1 MNQILSTQF
10 DPTVTATVFNIQCFS
25 VHDGPGIRTSV
36 FLKGC
41 PLDCLWCHNPESKR
55 REPELFYDESK
66 CIGCGECAR
75 VCECHRIVG
84 NTDRAVNAGHNNS
97 RDADPDRDAVVSHD
111 CDVSTSRDRN
121 LTAGHN
127 RAVNAAPDRNANTD
141 LAHTPPDRI
150 HSFDRGGCK
159 GCGRCADVCPAEAL
173 ELCGREL
180 TVGETLETVLRD
192 RDFYGSEYG
201 LTVRGGLTV
210 TGGEPLYSFEFT
222 YNLLRGA
229 KASGLHTC
237 VETSGCAPFERLRE
251 LAGVCDI
258 FLYDYKETSPELHK
272 KYTGVDNRQIVDNL
286 LRLDSIGAVS
296 ILRCPIIPGLN
307 DRPEHL
313 AAIASLANRLTNIIE
328 IDVEPYHPLGAA
340 KCLRLGREYPMN
352 REYSQS
358 ADTLPAPDAVTRW
371 VDTIRAQTDVPVHY

>member
-1 MNQILSTQF
+1 MITTQY
-10 DPTVTATVFNIQCFS
+10 DTTVTATVFNIQRFS

-41 PLDCLWCHNPESKR
+41 PLHCLWCHNPESKR

-75 VCECHRIVG
+75 VCPNHRI
-84 NTDRAVNAGHNNS
+84 DLS
-97 RDADPDRDAVVSHD
+97 R
-111 CDVSTSRDRN
+111 
-121 LTAGHN
+121 
-127 RAVNAAPDRNANTD
+127 
-141 LAHTPPDRI
+141 PDRI
-150 HSFDRGGCK
+150 HIFDRVSCT
-159 GCGRCADVCPAEAL
+159 GCGRCAEVCPAEAL

-180 TVGETLETVLRD
+180 TAGETLDTVLRD
-192 RDFYGSEYG
+192 RDFYGSD
-201 LTVRGGLTV
+201 GGLTV

-237 VETSGCAPFERLRE
+237 VETSGCAPFELLRDISE
-251 LAGVCDI
+251 ACDI
-258 FLYDYKETSPELHK
+258 FLYDCKETSPKLHK

-286 LRLDSIGAVS
+286 LRLDSIGAKS

-313 AAIASLANRLTNIIE
+313 SGIASLANRLANIIE
-328 IDVEPYHPLGAA
+328 IDVEPYHPLGSA

-352 REYSQS
+352 KEYSQS
-358 ADTLPAPDAVTRW
+358 ADTMPPPDEIAHW
-371 VDTIRAQTDVPVHY
+371 VEAIRAKTNVHVCY

>member
-55 REPELFYDESK
+55 RAPELFYDGGK
-66 CIGCGECAR
+66 CIGCGECAQ
-75 VCECHRIVG
+75 VCECHRIVSS
-84 NTDRAVNAGHNNS
+84 DRSLIDGHDDNS
-97 RDADPDRDAVVSHD
+97 
-111 CDVSTSRDRN
+111 
-121 LTAGHN
+121 L
-127 RAVNAAPDRNANTD
+127 
-141 LAHTPPDRI
+141 PDRI
-150 HSFDRGGCK
+150 HIFDRAACI

-180 TVGETLETVLRD
+180 TVGATLETVLRD

-251 LAGVCDI
+251 LAEVCDI

-286 LRLDSIGAVS
+286 LRLDSVGAKS

-352 REYSQS
+352 RETSRS
-358 ADTLPAPDAVTRW
+358 CDTMPSPETVARW
-371 VDTIRAQTDVPVHY
+371 VDTIRAATDVPVYY

>member
-55 REPELFYDESK
+55 RAPELFYDGGK
-66 CIGCGECAR
+66 CIGCGECAQI
-75 VCECHRIVG
+75 CECHRIV
-84 NTDRAVNAGHNNS
+84 S
-97 RDADPDRDAVVSHD
+97 ISDRD
-111 CDVSTSRDRN
+111 RD
-121 LTAGHN
+121 
-127 RAVNAAPDRNANTD
+127 NAA
-141 LAHTPPDRI
+141 DRI
-150 HSFDRGGCK
+150 HIFDRGGCK

-222 YNLLRGA
+222 YNLLCGA
-229 KASGLHTC
+229 KAAGLHTC

-251 LAGVCDI
+251 LAEVCDI

-286 LRLDSIGAVS
+286 LRLDSVGAKS
-296 ILRCPIIPGLN
+296 ILRCPIIPGHN
-307 DRPEHL
+307 DRPDHL
-313 AAIASLANRLTNIIE
+313 AGIASLANRLRGIIE
-328 IDVEPYHPLGAA
+328 IDVEPYHPLGSA
-340 KCLRLGREYPMN
+340 KCLRLGREYPMSC
-352 REYSQS
+352 ESSQS
-358 ADTLPAPDAVTRW
+358 CDIMPTPDTVTRW
-371 VDTIRAQTDVPVHY
+371 VDTIRAQTDVPVYY

>member
-66 CIGCGECAR
+66 CIGCGECSR

-84 NTDRAVNAGHNNS
+84 TTD
-97 RDADPDRDAVVSHD
+97 
-111 CDVSTSRDRN
+111 
-121 LTAGHN
+121 

-141 LAHTPPDRI
+141 LAHTPPDQI

-251 LAGVCDI
+251 LAEVCDI

-286 LRLDSIGAVS
+286 LRLDSVGAKS

-352 REYSQS
+352 RETSRS
-358 ADTLPAPDAVTRW
+358 CDTMPAPDAVTRW
-371 VDTIRAQTDVPVHY
+371 VDTIRAATDVPAYY

>member
-1 MNQILSTQF
+1 MNQISSTQF

-41 PLDCLWCHNPESKR
+41 PLDCMWCHNPESKR
-55 REPELFYDESK
+55 RAPELFYDSAK

-75 VCECHRIVG
+75 VCKCHHI
-84 NTDRAVNAGHNNS
+84 DLSH
-97 RDADPDRDAVVSHD
+97 PDRVH
-111 CDVSTSRDRN
+111 
-121 LTAGHN
+121 
-127 RAVNAAPDRNANTD
+127 
-141 LAHTPPDRI
+141 I
-150 HSFDRGGCK
+150 FDRGGCT
-159 GCGRCADVCPAEAL
+159 GCGRCAEVCPAEAL

-180 TVGETLETVLRD
+180 TVGETLDTVLRD
-192 RDFYGSEYG
+192 RDFYGSEDG
-201 LTVRGGLTV
+201 LTVHDGLTAQNRPTVRGGLTV

-222 YNLLRGA
+222 YNLLCGA
-229 KASGLHTC
+229 KAAGLHTC

-251 LAGVCDI
+251 LAEVCDI
-258 FLYDYKETSPELHK
+258 FLYDYKETSPELHE

-307 DRPEHL
+307 DRPDHL
-313 AAIASLANRLTNIIE
+313 AKIASLANRLRNIIE
-328 IDVEPYHPLGAA
+328 IDVEPYHPLGSA

-352 REYSQS
+352 RQPRS
-358 ADTLPAPDAVTRW
+358 ADILPSTDSIPSPDTVTHW
-371 VDTIRAQTDVPVHY
+371 VEAIRAETHVLVCC

>member
-1 MNQILSTQF
+1 MITTQF
-10 DPTVTATVFNIQCFS
+10 DPTVTATVFNIQRFS

-75 VCECHRIVG
+75 VCKCHRIVSK
-84 NTDRAVNAGHNNS
+84 AVNAEY
-97 RDADPDRDAVVSHD
+97 
-111 CDVSTSRDRN
+111 
-121 LTAGHN
+121 AGH
-127 RAVNAAPDRNANTD
+127 DGNT
-141 LAHTPPDRI
+141 LPDRI
-150 HSFDRGGCK
+150 HIFDRDSCK
-159 GCGRCADVCPAEAL
+159 GCGRCVDLCLAEAL

-180 TVGETLETVLRD
+180 TVGETLDTVLRD
-192 RDFYGSEYG
+192 RDFYGSD
-201 LTVRGGLTV
+201 GGLTV

-222 YNLLRGA
+222 YNLLCGA

-237 VETSGCAPFERLRE
+237 VETSGCAPFERLRDISE
-251 LAGVCDI
+251 VCDI
-258 FLYDYKETSPELHK
+258 FLYDCKETSPELHK

-286 LRLDSIGAVS
+286 LRLDSIGAKS

-307 DRPEHL
+307 DCPDHL
-313 AAIASLANRLTNIIE
+313 AGIASLANRLRNIIE
-328 IDVEPYHPLGAA
+328 IDVEPYHPLGSA

-358 ADTLPAPDAVTRW
+358 AGTMPSPDTVARW
-371 VDTIRAQTDVPVHY
+371 VDTIRAATDVPVYY

>member
-84 NTDRAVNAGHNNS
+84 NTDRDNS
-97 RDADPDRDAVVSHD
+97 H
-111 CDVSTSRDRN
+111 
-121 LTAGHN
+121 
-127 RAVNAAPDRNANTD
+127 
-141 LAHTPPDRI
+141 PDRI
-150 HSFDRGGCK
+150 HIFDRAACI

-201 LTVRGGLTV
+201 LAVRGGLTG
-210 TGGEPLYSFEFT
+210 TRGGP
-222 YNLLRGA
+222 
-229 KASGLHTC
+229 
-237 VETSGCAPFERLRE
+237 
-251 LAGVCDI
+251 
-258 FLYDYKETSPELHK
+258 
-272 KYTGVDNRQIVDNL
+272 
-286 LRLDSIGAVS
+286 
-296 ILRCPIIPGLN
+296 
-307 DRPEHL
+307 
-313 AAIASLANRLTNIIE
+313 
-328 IDVEPYHPLGAA
+328 
-340 KCLRLGREYPMN
+340 
-352 REYSQS
+352 
-358 ADTLPAPDAVTRW
+358 
-371 VDTIRAQTDVPVHY
+371 

>member
-75 VCECHRIVG
+75 VCECHRIVSIS
-84 NTDRAVNAGHNNS
+84 DL
-97 RDADPDRDAVVSHD
+97 DRD
-111 CDVSTSRDRN
+111 
-121 LTAGHN
+121 
-127 RAVNAAPDRNANTD
+127 NAA
-141 LAHTPPDRI
+141 DRI

-222 YNLLRGA
+222 YQLLRGA

-251 LAGVCDI
+251 LAEVCDI

-286 LRLDSIGAVS
+286 LRLDSIGAKS

-307 DRPEHL
+307 DRPDHL
-313 AAIASLANRLTNIIE
+313 AGIASLANRLRNIIE
-328 IDVEPYHPLGAA
+328 IDIEPYHPLGAA

-352 REYSQS
+352 RETSRS
-358 ADTLPAPDAVTRW
+358 CDTMPAPDAVTRW